1 MSSVPLVI
9 DLDRALLHCDLALE
23 SVFGLFREE
32 PLRALTLLA
41 RLAGSRGSVVRQLE
55 RDRQLDVSRLPY
67 NTAVLTLIEAEKAKG
82 RQIVLSSAHYSTYAR
97 QIAEHLRIFD
107 RVVAAS
113 DLGPDGFERVE
124 PTRSRGGQIAVWA
137 EGMRLHQWI
146 KNVLLFVP
154 LLTSHRVSDA
164 GSLRDA
170 LFGFVFFGLCA
181 SSVYLLNDLI
191 DLPDDRQHP
200 TKRFRPFAS
209 GRISIAAGLTAVPI
223 LLASAFVGAWLLLP
237 PLFTVAL
244 GAYYVITFIY
254 SFAFKR
260 VMMLDVVTLAV
271 LYTLRIV
278 AGACAIGGELTFWL
292 LGFSM
297 FIFVSLALAKRYKE
311 LREASAEGESA
322 SPRGRGYV
330 TADLGMISALGA
342 ASGYLSVMVLALYI
356 QDPATAALYRHPRLI
371 WFACPLLLFWVGR
384 TWMITHRGKMHDDPV
399 VFAITDRV
407 SLLTGALFG
416 LIFSA
421 AA

>member
-1 MSSVPLVI
+1 MTSVPLVI
-9 DLDRALLHCDLALE
+9 DLDRSLLHCDLALE
-23 SVFGLFREE
+23 SVFGLLRER
-32 PLRALTLLA
+32 PLRALTLLVQ
-41 RLAGSRGSVVRQLE
+41 LVGSRERVVRQIE
-55 RDRQLDVSRLPY
+55 KDRRLDASHLPY
-67 NTAVLTLIEAEKAKG
+67 NSAVLNLIEAEKAKG
-82 RQIVLSSAHYSTYAR
+82 RQIVLVSGQYGTYAR
-97 QIAEHLRIFD
+97 QIAEHLRMFD
-107 RVVAAS
+107 RVVEAAELGS
-113 DLGPDGFERVE
+113 DGVDYAQPPRVE
-124 PTRSRGGQIAVWA
+124 RPRLAVWA
-137 EGMRLHQWI
+137 EGLRLHQWI

-154 LLTSHRVSDA
+154 LLASHRASDTS
-164 GSLRDA
+164 SLLAA
-170 LFGFVFFGLCA
+170 LLGFVFFGLCA
-181 SSVYLLNDLI
+181 SSVYVLNDLI
-191 DLPDDRQHP
+191 DLSADRRHR

-209 GRISIAAGLTAVPI
+209 GEISIASGLMAVPI
-223 LLASAFVGAWLLLP
+223 LLVIAFVGAWRLLP
-237 PLFTVAL
+237 PWFTVVL
-244 GAYYVITFIY
+244 GAYYMITFIY

-278 AGACAIGGELTFWL
+278 AGACAINGELTVWL

-311 LREASAEGESA
+311 LRETQVTGEGSAV
-322 SPRGRGYV
+322 GRGYV

-356 QDPATAALYRHPRLI
+356 QDPATASLYRHPRLI

-384 TWMITHRGKMHDDPV
+384 TWMITHRGQMHDDPV
-399 VFAITDRV
+399 VFAVTDRV

>member
-1 MSSVPLVI
+1 MSSAPLVI

-41 RLAGSRGSVVRQLE
+41 RLAGARGSVVRQLE
-55 RDRQLDVSRLPY
+55 RDRHLDVSRLPY
-67 NTAVLTLIEAEKAKG
+67 NTAVLSLIEAEKAKG

-124 PTRSRGGQIAVWA
+124 PTPTRGGRIAIWA

-154 LLTSHRVSDA
+154 LLTSHRVSDG
-164 GSLRDA
+164 GSLLDA
-170 LFGFVFFGLCA
+170 LLAFVFFGLCA

-223 LLASAFVGAWLLLP
+223 LLAGAFAGAWLLLP
-237 PLFTVAL
+237 PLFTLAL

-311 LREASAEGESA
+311 LREASAGGESA

-330 TADLGMISALGA
+330 TG
-342 ASGYLSVMVLALYI
+342 
-356 QDPATAALYRHPRLI
+356 I
-371 WFACPLLLFWVGR
+371 WA
-384 TWMITHRGKMHDDPV
+384 
-399 VFAITDRV
+399 
-407 SLLTGALFG
+407 
-416 LIFSA
+416 
-421 AA
+421 